1 MGWGGAWGSS
11 LGVFNS
17 VVMVF
22 VPKLGGV
29 NVNVHSIFLLST
41 IRVIDTLLDL
51 CLTMKTFR
59 ECTAQRT
66 CQHFATQ
73 TEM

>member
-1 MGWGGAWGSS
+1 MGRDTGGFKSMA
-11 LGVFNS
+11 
-17 VVMVF
+17 MVF
-22 VPKLGGV
+22 VLKLGGV

-51 CLTMKTFR
+51 CLTVKKFR

-66 CQHFATQ
+66 FQHFVTQ
-73 TEM
+73 IKM